1 MNAWRYTWL
10 AALLAASV
18 SAQEP
23 PAPDAGPDPGE
34 LSSLLDTAVV
44 RLAAQARADAQ
55 RWLAQK
61 RYPEARQALETAH
74 ELDPRD
80 FESAERL
87 AELESMLGHT
97 ERAERL
103 YRELLR
109 LAPER
114 AGNYL
119 ALGDLLLRDRNRP
132 ERLAEAAQLYD
143 HAQERLGSD
152 DQLLLRRA
160 RLSAAHGAFAEAER
174 AYQAALSRGPLDDA
188 LALELGDFY
197 RDAGRQE
204 DALAYYRKVSG
215 QQAPLAAQRA
225 FELEVEREALRYGL
239 RGRDDAAEA
248 QAHAVVQSARKL
260 RASQQLT
267 AAEAMLR
274 EALAKRP
281 AQAELRAELAELLV
295 ASGRAEAAE
304 LEYLR
309 AIALDGSQPEV
320 FLRLSELYLG
330 EKPLRAAEAAWLLPR
345 ALGIRP
351 DWARPHLLLARAYRE
366 LGDLPRALMH
376 VTRFLSQTDSGTE
389 LAEAVA
395 LQTSLA
401 GALGSTLPAAPEP
414 DTSPSGAEHLARARR
429 YLAAGQTDA
438 ALAELQRLE
447 GSIALREQAQELQ
460 VRVLYAAGRLREAG
474 KLLEEGLRRRPDQQ
488 ELRELSGQVW
498 LARGEPARA
507 RSQWL
512 QCERGGRPACGYRLA
527 RLELDRPPV
536 AGLRTLSDL
545 LHVRG
550 LWHARTRLAALDGVL
565 SPLSQAEL
573 TRTRAELNT
582 RLWTLAILLLSAAL
596 LGLGF
601 VLWLVRARWGGLDLA
616 ALLARHPQAAPE
628 VQRVLSAIRHEVLK
642 HNTLML
648 AGVAEG
654 LRRSDASG
662 VEPAAHLARALVGED
677 GKSGAAERFDAY
689 VAQLAQIGRAYGERL
704 NAYRRDRALS
714 SLHAGFNQV
723 KRLRAKLMA
732 AGSLSVRARARLAK
746 ALLRANQLLN
756 VQAQAEV
763 NQLLDG
769 LRGLQLTAA
778 TLEASFAR
786 VRGEPALSAEPIEP
800 LAIDSAAQLPC
811 AVAIGAQAFDDILAN
826 LFRNALQ
833 ASLRYPEPRP
843 VRIGVCVRRQ
853 FDDITGLASIEVRV
867 RDRSPEPL
875 DPAKLQGGYIEAG
888 LGLTA
893 DLVARHAGQLSV
905 HAPEPGYSKAVVLRL
920 PEQRSEAT

>member
-1 MNAWRYTWL
+1 MNARRYVWL
-10 AALLAASV
+10 TMLLAAGA

-23 PAPDAGPDPGE
+23 APVDAGPDPGA
-34 LSSLLDTAVV
+34 LSSLLDSAVV

-55 RWLAQK
+55 RWLDAK

-87 AELESMLGHT
+87 AQLELTLGHA

-103 YRELLR
+103 YRELIR
-109 LAPER
+109 LAPDR

-119 ALGDLLLRDRNRP
+119 ALGDLLLRDRSRP

-143 HAQERLGSD
+143 RAQERLGSD
-152 DQLLLRRA
+152 NELFLRRA

-174 AYQAALSRGPLDDA
+174 AYRAQLQRGPLDDA

-197 RDAGRQE
+197 RDAGRPE
-204 DALAYYRKVSG
+204 DALLYYRKVAG
-215 QQAPLAAQRA
+215 EQAPVAAQRA
-225 FELEVEREALRYGL
+225 FELEVEREARRYGL
-239 RGRDDAAEA
+239 RGRDDAGEA

-260 RASQQLT
+260 RAAQQLT
-267 AAEAMLR
+267 AAEALLR
-274 EALAKRP
+274 EALGRAP
-281 AQAELRAELAELLV
+281 AQAELHAELAELLV
-295 ASGRAEAAE
+295 ASGRADAAE

-320 FLRLSELYLG
+320 FLRLSELYLDD
-330 EKPLRAAEAAWLLPR
+330 KPLRAAEAAWLLER
-345 ALGIRP
+345 ALGARP

-366 LGDLPRALMH
+366 QGDLPRALMH

-395 LQTSLA
+395 LQTSLT
-401 GALGSTLPAAPEP
+401 GALGNTLPAPGEPEQP
-414 DTSPSGAEHLARARR
+414 RTGAEHLARARR

-447 GSIALREQAQELQ
+447 GSSALRDRALELQ
-460 VRVLYAAGRLREAG
+460 ARVLYAAGRLSEAG
-474 KLLEEGLRRRPDQQ
+474 KLLEDGLKRRPDQP
-488 ELRELSGQVW
+488 ELRELLGQVW
-498 LARGEPARA
+498 LARGQAGRA

-512 QCERGGRPACGYRLA
+512 QCERAGWPACSYRLA
-527 RLELDRPPV
+527 RLPLDRPV
-536 AGLRTLSDL
+536 AGGLRVFGDL
-545 LHVRG
+545 LHVRELWRARMRLQG
-550 LWHARTRLAALDGVL
+550 LD
-565 SPLSQAEL
+565 SPLLQAEL
-573 TRTRAELNT
+573 VRTRSELDA
-582 RLWTLAILLLSAAL
+582 RLWTLGALLLFAAL
-596 LGLGF
+596 LGLG
-601 VLWLVRARWGGLDLA
+601 LASWLARARWGGLDLA
-616 ALLARHPQAAPE
+616 GLLARHPEAAPE

-654 LRRSDASG
+654 LRRSDPAAA
-662 VEPAAHLARALVGED
+662 EPAAHLARALVGED
-677 GKSGAAERFDAY
+677 GRSGAAARLEAY
-689 VAQLAQIGRAYGERL
+689 VEQLSQIGRAYGERL
-704 NAYRRDRALS
+704 NARRRDRTLSALA
-714 SLHAGFNQV
+714 AGFARVRQA
-723 KRLRAKLMA
+723 RSQLMA
-732 AGSLSVRARARLAK
+732 AGALGLRARARLAR
-746 ALLRANQLLN
+746 ALLRANELLN
-756 VQAQAEV
+756 VEAQGQL
-763 NQLLDG
+763 NHLLDG

-778 TLEASFAR
+778 VLQASFTR
-786 VRGEPALSAEPIEP
+786 VRGEPALSLAPIEP
-800 LAIDSAAQLPC
+800 LAIDPASELPC
-811 AVAIGAQAFDDILAN
+811 AVAVGAQAFDDILAN

-843 VRIGVCVRRQ
+843 VIVGVSVGRQ
-853 FDDITGLASIEVRV
+853 LDEITGLASVEVRV

-893 DLVARHAGQLSV
+893 DLVARHAGQLTVQASD
-905 HAPEPGYSKAVVLRL
+905 PGFSKAVVLRL
-920 PEQRSEAT
+920 PEQRSEAP